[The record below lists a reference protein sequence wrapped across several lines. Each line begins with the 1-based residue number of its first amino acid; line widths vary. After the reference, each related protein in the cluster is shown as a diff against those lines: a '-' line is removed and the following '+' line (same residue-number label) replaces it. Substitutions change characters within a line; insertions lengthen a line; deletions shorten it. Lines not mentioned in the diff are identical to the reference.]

1 MDWEDLGVHQ
11 STYPGTVCL
20 DSVSECAGLPDP
32 KARKE
37 TMDLMDIEKRS
48 QRVFGRLEWGKENL
62 GGCGELQSSKT

>member
-1 MDWEDLGVHQ
+1 MGQGRKNKGQGCLPSG
-11 STYPGTVCL
+11 SRLPG
-20 DSVSECAGLPDP
+20 
-32 KARKE
+32 ARKE